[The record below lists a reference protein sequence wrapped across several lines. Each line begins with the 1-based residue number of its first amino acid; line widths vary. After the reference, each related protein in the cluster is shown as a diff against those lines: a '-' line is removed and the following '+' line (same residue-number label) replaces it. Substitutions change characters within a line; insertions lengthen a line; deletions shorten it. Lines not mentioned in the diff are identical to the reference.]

1 MLVATNYQTKG
12 VDFIHTDSI
21 DYDDRMQACIQN
33 VGNPSIQRH
42 FEAFP
47 AAKAE
52 IDLEREMAQTVK
64 QEATTQITQTMQSR
78 GGFIRVEL
86 GLVVWVAAGTFIV
99 WFV

>member
-33 VGNPSIQRH
+33 IGNPSIQRH

-47 AAKAE
+47 GAKAE
-52 IDLEREMAQTVK
+52 IDLEKEIAQTVK
-64 QEATTQITQTMQSR
+64 QEATMQTMQSK
-78 GGFIRVEL
+78 GTAIRVEL
-86 GLVVWVAAGTFIV
+86 GLVVWVAAGTFIG